1 MPNRSGATRPASL
14 ISPAARELLER
25 LTSAHEVPF
34 TLTDEKGAVVASTG
48 GLARGRIEVNAVT
61 VLQQGSPMEV
71 TGESVLRWNLE
82 GGDSPAVTME
92 GGAFAAGAAIYLPI
106 RVAASAA
113 VLIAHGEPDRVR
125 LMARTAAP
133 SVELAL
139 EFVHA
144 SALTVR
150 QGVGPDLALYRLLRG
165 SRAEAREAELIAR
178 VAGWDL
184 HALRVAIVAVP
195 ARKNGNG
202 NGNGKGR
209 VSARALGAILDVLG
223 DRAAQ
228 TPLGRLRPGE
238 WVLLPELDP
247 PDGRQALRDL
257 ARDVRQALE
266 GHGAA
271 ISVGIGE
278 LHEGAPPIAAL
289 RRSYREALHSA
300 RYGARRQGRTEIHEL
315 SSLGTSAFLA
325 PSGSSRQRLAARL
338 LDPLRGQQ
346 ELLDSLHAFFHADLS
361 IGDAAARAG
370 VHRHTVRNHLERIQE
385 LTGLDPRALDG
396 ALQLRLALL
405 INPRNGGR

>member
-1 MPNRSGATRPASL
+1 MPERSGATRPASL

-25 LTSAHEVPF
+25 LTSALELPF
-34 TLTDEKGAVVASTG
+34 TLTDEKGAVVASTRG
-48 GLARGRIEVNAVT
+48 IARGRIDVNAVT

-106 RVAASAA
+106 RVAGSAA

-125 LMARTAAP
+125 LMARTAVP

-150 QGVGPDLALYRLLRG
+150 EGIGPDLALYRLLRG

-184 HALRVAIVAVP
+184 RVLRVAMVAVP
-195 ARKNGNG
+195 ARRNGNRS
-202 NGNGKGR
+202 GR
-209 VSARALGAILDVLG
+209 VSARALGALRDVLG

-228 TPLGRLRPGE
+228 TPLGRLRQGE
-238 WVLLPELDP
+238 WVLLPELEP
-247 PDGRQALRDL
+247 PDGRPALRDL
-257 ARDVRQALE
+257 ARELLQALE
-266 GHGAA
+266 SHGAA
-271 ISVGIGE
+271 MSVGIGE
-278 LHEGAPPIAAL
+278 LHEEAPPLIAL

-300 RYGARRQGRTEIHEL
+300 RWGARGQDTAGVHEL

-325 PSGSSRQRLAARL
+325 PSGSSRRRLAARL
-338 LDPLRGQQ
+338 LDPLHHQQ

-361 IGDAAARAG
+361 IGDAATRAG

-405 INPRNGGR
+405 INRRNGDGH